1 MAYGGQ
7 ALTLVGA
14 WNAGG
19 TSDTRTEIWQLVNP
33 PTGANNLTFDVSGGS
48 GNCAYGITTFTNV
61 RQTSPLGTAV
71 IHNPGT
77 VGLSRTVT
85 VNDSVV
91 GGLVYGGISAN
102 ASAATANIVTLTD
115 SASQT
120 VLWNANTSVAY
131 TDFRLTGAAGVKS
144 GGGSVTEAWNFSEN
158 SYAALAAFA
167 IHPSVT
173 TNLSMVINFTQAP
186 AFTLPFNMT
195 SGASVSITN
204 YINVIS
210 GSMPANPA
218 ITARLA
224 AGGSTFLT
232 LSNPTYNSGTGTLV
246 WSGPL
251 GGAVAVSAG
260 QAISLSISNAQSG
273 VEFQIRYDSSTYP
286 SKIIL
291 PTASIIAV
299 PSVAVYDAA
308 YPGGTP
314 VSTSPITSQR
324 YVRFTVTDPFG
335 AYDITG
341 AGLVINGPGTAGDV
355 NVALTD
361 VQVVSSNAW
370 SKTYEYVWPTLALS
384 GSYALTVTANEG
396 SEGITA
402 SGTTT
407 EILYAASVGD
417 FVWDDLDGDGQQDVG
432 EQGLSN
438 VVVRLYNTSNVV
450 IGVTTSTVSGAY
462 VFTDLLPGSYTLSF
476 TPPVNYLST
485 TSNVG
490 NDASDSDTLT
500 GTNRTALVTLTSAQS
515 DNTVDAGFYFAGA
528 SVAGFVRIDLNGNG
542 VAETGDTNG
551 IVGVTVQLLNAASN
565 VVATATTA
573 ASGSYSFTGLLPG
586 SYIVREID
594 LGGWYSTLDISA
606 PNDNLIPVT
615 LTIGQNST
623 GNIFHDTQRASIGNF
638 VWNDLNGNGQQDSG
652 AEANGLSNVVV
663 RLYNTNSVVIG
674 VATSTVTGAY
684 AFTNLATG
692 SYTVSFT
699 PPANYFSTTS
709 NIGNDASDSDPLAGT
724 NRTALVTLT
733 SGLID
738 NTVDAGFFEAA
749 SVAGFVRIDLN
760 GNGVAEAGDTNGISG
775 VTVQLLDA
783 ASNVVATATTAA
795 NGAYSFTNL
804 RPGTYTVRET
814 DLGGWYSTLDATAPN
829 DNLIPVTLAIGQNSI
844 GNIFHDTQRSVIG
857 NFVWNDLNGNGQQ
870 DSGAETNGLGNV
882 IVHLY
887 DAGNAVIGV
896 ATSTV
901 TGAYAF
907 TNLAAGTYTVS
918 FTPPANYLS
927 TTSNVG
933 NDASDSDT
941 LAGTNRTAAVTLTS
955 GQTDNSVDAGFYA
968 AGSISGSVRIDLNG
982 NGVAEAGDTNG
993 IAGVTVQLLDAASNV
1008 VATATTAAN
1017 GSYSFTNLRPGT
1029 YTVRETDLGGWYSTL
1044 DATAPNDNLIPV
1056 TLAIGQNSIGNIFH
1070 DTQRSVIGNFVWD
1083 DLNGNGQQDTG
1094 AETNGLGNVIVH
1106 LYDAGNA
1113 IIGVATST
1121 VTGAYA
1127 FTNLA
1132 AGTYTLSFT
1141 PPANYLSTTS
1151 NVGNDATDSDP
1162 LTGTNRTAAITLT
1175 SGQVDNSVD
1184 AGFYAA
1190 GSIAGSVRIDLNGN
1204 GVAEAGDTNG
1214 ISGVTVQL
1222 LDAASNVVATATTAA
1237 NGAYSF
1243 TNLRPGTYTVRE
1255 TDLGGW
1261 YSTLDATAP
1270 NDNLIPVTLA
1280 IGQISTNNIFHDTQR
1295 ASIGDFVWNDLNGN
1309 GQQDG
1314 GAESSGLSNVVVR
1327 LYDIG
1332 NNVLDTTITD
1342 ASGAYAFTNLLTGT
1356 YAVEF
1361 GAPANYLST
1370 TSNVGNDATDSDT
1383 LPGTN
1388 RTAAITLASGQNE
1401 STVDAGF
1408 YAAASIAGF
1417 VQVDLNGNGVAEA
1430 GDINGIAGVTVQL
1443 LDVASNVV
1451 ATATTAVD
1459 GSYSFA
1465 DLRPGAYTVRET
1477 DLGGWYSTLDITA
1490 PNDNLIPVTL
1500 AIGQNSAG
1508 NNFHDAQPAS
1518 LGDRVWNDLDGDG
1531 AQEAFEPGI
1540 ANVRIYVDSN
1550 NSGTYDI
1557 GEPMTLTLADGSYQI
1572 SSLLAG
1578 AYTAR
1583 VDSATLPAGM
1593 TQTYDLNG
1601 VLDNAA
1607 LVVLN
1612 SNQTRDDVDFG
1623 YRSTAVYAIRGQV
1636 RDDYDSNGAFSDPDL
1651 PVGGVLISLYSD
1663 PNGDGNPADGAV
1675 ITSTRTA
1682 PDGSYAFTS
1691 LLSGPY
1697 VVLESDP
1704 THSVS
1709 TADTVDA
1716 NDNRI
1721 PVLIINADVL
1731 DRDFLD
1737 AVDPAGYLYDVA
1749 DGRIVPGGS
1758 IVVSGPGSYVLM
1770 DGSSGQ
1776 YMFIAT
1782 NNAPGTYTISVTPPP
1797 DYVID
1802 PTRPAQPGSFDPTG
1816 GPDPTVLG
1824 SYESATP
1831 QGFLVNYSAASNTFY
1846 YTFDLQPGDPPV
1858 INNNFPLKK
1867 IVLEVTGTVFFDLN
1881 RLTDNTVNG
1890 VGTDA
1895 GGLFANLVN
1904 PTTYMVIACVPVAA
1918 NGTYRFT
1925 EADGVLANT
1934 SYVVILTQAV
1944 QPVSAVLTGAT
1955 LPANWV
1961 STGEHV
1967 GAGPGNDGMADS
1979 WLQASTTADGV
1990 REVNF
1995 GIVSVPDITPVIT
2008 ATPNVMTGVTDYEIY
2023 VQCIELKGINTSGL
2037 ITLRIPKDPRW
2048 VMLPGWNPTFTQ
2060 LPVSGLPVQ
2069 NPLWTHT
2076 EDADTHF
2083 FTTTSTITGGS
2094 QATFGFQARWNAGQ
2108 TRGSYTI
2115 SVAIVPGSG
2124 GEDRINNNNDSET
2137 VNYSF

>member
-1 MAYGGQ
+1 MRI
-7 ALTLVGA
+7 
-14 WNAGG
+14 
-19 TSDTRTEIWQLVNP
+19 SDWSS
-33 PTGANNLTFDVSGGS
+33 DV
-48 GNCAYGITTFTNV
+48 C
-61 RQTSPLGTAV
+61 
-71 IHNPGT
+71 
-77 VGLSRTVT
+77 
-85 VNDSVV
+85 
-91 GGLVYGGISAN
+91 
-102 ASAATANIVTLTD
+102 
-115 SASQT
+115 
-120 VLWNANTSVAY
+120 
-131 TDFRLTGAAGVKS
+131 
-144 GGGSVTEAWNFSEN
+144 
-158 SYAALAAFA
+158 
-167 IHPSVT
+167 
-173 TNLSMVINFTQAP
+173 
-186 AFTLPFNMT
+186 
-195 SGASVSITN
+195 
-204 YINVIS
+204 
-210 GSMPANPA
+210 
-218 ITARLA
+218 
-224 AGGSTFLT
+224 
-232 LSNPTYNSGTGTLV
+232 
-246 WSGPL
+246 
-251 GGAVAVSAG
+251 
-260 QAISLSISNAQSG
+260 
-273 VEFQIRYDSSTYP
+273 SS
-286 SKIIL
+286 
-291 PTASIIAV
+291 
-299 PSVAVYDAA
+299 
-308 YPGGTP
+308 
-314 VSTSPITSQR
+314 
-324 YVRFTVTDPFG
+324 
-335 AYDITG
+335 
-341 AGLVINGPGTAGDV
+341 
-355 NVALTD
+355 
-361 VQVVSSNAW
+361 
-370 SKTYEYVWPTLALS
+370 
-384 GSYALTVTANEG
+384 
-396 SEGITA
+396 
-402 SGTTT
+402 
-407 EILYAASVGD
+407 
-417 FVWDDLDGDGQQDVG
+417 DL
-432 EQGLSN
+432 
-438 VVVRLYNTSNVV
+438 
-450 IGVTTSTVSGAY
+450 
-462 VFTDLLPGSYTLSF
+462 
-476 TPPVNYLST
+476 
-485 TSNVG
+485 
-490 NDASDSDTLT
+490 
-500 GTNRTALVTLTSAQS
+500 
-515 DNTVDAGFYFAGA
+515 
-528 SVAGFVRIDLNGNG
+528 
-542 VAETGDTNG
+542 
-551 IVGVTVQLLNAASN
+551 
-565 VVATATTA
+565 
-573 ASGSYSFTGLLPG
+573 
-586 SYIVREID
+586 
-594 LGGWYSTLDISA
+594 
-606 PNDNLIPVT
+606 
-615 LTIGQNST
+615 
-623 GNIFHDTQRASIGNF
+623 RASIGNF

-1721 PVLIINADVL
+1721 PVLIIDADVL